1 MVGFHHSVGSQVEF
15 VYPPLQED
23 TEENLTGEYLR
34 MLPQLALPDG
44 SHIADSGYV
53 YFILRDAKN
62 TYHCTSCYRQIKAEE
77 LISRDESVSRTFV
90 QKAVV
95 VMSKLPL
102 YGEVRAKLQPTTEA
116 FFAQRNFKDTQILQ
130 DLYDSSNQFRTESIR
145 DISQFSTGLN
155 LEQVFR
161 LPNFGVLTLIKAIM
175 LEGRIV
181 VYSHIS
187 SRVSSF
193 IYSIIALLPGC
204 NFFRAEDSLA
214 VKKSLRFLKQFGLP
228 LHVFASE
235 PDTATEREPG

>member
-1 MVGFHHSVGSQVEF
+1 MEYI
-15 VYPPLQED
+15 YPPLQED
-23 TEENLTGEYLR
+23 TEEMVTGEFLR
-34 MLPQLALPDG
+34 MIPQLALPDG

-53 YFILRDAKN
+53 YFTLRDGKN
-62 TYHCTSCYRQIKAEE
+62 TFHCTSCYRQIKSED
-77 LISRDESVSRTFV
+77 LLVKDESVSRTFV

-95 VMSKLPL
+95 VLSKLPL

-116 FFAQRNFKDTQILQ
+116 YFAQRNFKDSKILQ
-130 DLYDSSNQFRTESIR
+130 DLYESSNQFRKQSIR

-181 VYSHIS
+181 IYSHIS

-193 IYSIIALLPGC
+193 IYSLVALFPGC
-204 NFFRAEDSLA
+204 SFFKAEDSLA
-214 VKKSLRFLKQFGLP
+214 VKKSLRFLKQFGPP
-228 LHVFASE
+228 L
-235 PDTATEREPG
+235 

>member
-1 MVGFHHSVGSQVEF
+1 MEYI
-15 VYPPLQED
+15 YPPLQED
-23 TEENLTGEYLR
+23 TEEMVTGEFLR
-34 MLPQLALPDG
+34 MIPQLALPDG

-53 YFILRDAKN
+53 YFTLRDGKN
-62 TYHCTSCYRQIKAEE
+62 TFHCTSCYRQIKSED
-77 LISRDESVSRTFV
+77 LLVKDESVSRTFV

-95 VMSKLPL
+95 VLSKLPL

-116 FFAQRNFKDTQILQ
+116 YFAQRNFKDSKILQ
-130 DLYDSSNQFRTESIR
+130 DLYESSNQFRKQSIR

-181 VYSHIS
+181 IYSHIS

-193 IYSIIALLPGC
+193 IYSLVALFPGC
-204 NFFRAEDSLA
+204 SFFKAEDSLA

-228 LHVFASE
+228 L
-235 PDTATEREPG
+235 